1 MPQQINLSTP
11 VLLTQTRYF
20 SALTMARALL
30 LFVVLG
36 GALTAYGVWSLRTAT
51 QSLKATL
58 DKQAPE
64 LVSLRAAIALE
75 RPGQGASE
83 KELLQELQLA
93 RTRLAERSKLLLQS
107 RRGLIN
113 PGQGHAAVLQLV
125 AQSIPTQVWVS
136 ELASDSGQ
144 LEVRGFTQDPAVLND
159 WVNRLSQSPVLAGQ
173 QLARVRVERATAGVT
188 PGTPPSARPVWS
200 FVLAS
205 VLATPA
211 TGSKP

>member
-11 VLLTQTRYF
+11 VLLTQKRYF
-20 SALTMARALL
+20 SALTMTRALL
-30 LFVVLG
+30 VFVVLG
-36 GALTAYGVWSLRTAT
+36 GALTAYGAWSLRAAT
-51 QSLKATL
+51 QSIKATL

-64 LVSLRAAIALE
+64 LVSLRVAMAPE

-93 RTRLAERSKLLLQS
+93 RTRLAERSKVFVLS

-113 PGQGHAAVLQLV
+113 PGQGHAAVLHLV
-125 AQSIPTQVWVS
+125 AQSIPAQVWVS

-159 WVNRLSQSPVLAGQ
+159 WVSRLSQSPVLVGQ
-173 QLARVRVERATAGVT
+173 QLARVKVERATAGVT
-188 PGTPPSARPVWS
+188 PGAPSSARPVWS

-205 VLATPA
+205 ALATPGS
-211 TGSKP
+211 GSKP

>member
-11 VLLTQTRYF
+11 VLLTQKRYF

-30 LFVVLG
+30 VFVVLG
-36 GALTAYGVWSLRTAT
+36 GALTAYGVWSLRAAT
-51 QSLKATL
+51 QSLRDTL

-64 LVSLRAAIALE
+64 LVSLRAAMAPE

-93 RTRLAERSKLLLQS
+93 RTRLAERSKVFVQS

-113 PGQGHAAVLQLV
+113 PGQGHAAVMQLV
-125 AQSIPTQVWVS
+125 AQSIPAQVWIN
-136 ELASDSGQ
+136 ELASDSGL
-144 LEVRGFTQDPAVLND
+144 LEVRGFTQDPALLND
-159 WVNRLSQSPVLAGQ
+159 WVSRLSQSPVLAGQ
-173 QLARVRVERATAGVT
+173 QLARVKVERAVAGVT
-188 PGTPPSARPVWS
+188 PGAPPSARPVWS

-205 VLATPA
+205 ALATPA
-211 TGSKP
+211 AGSKP